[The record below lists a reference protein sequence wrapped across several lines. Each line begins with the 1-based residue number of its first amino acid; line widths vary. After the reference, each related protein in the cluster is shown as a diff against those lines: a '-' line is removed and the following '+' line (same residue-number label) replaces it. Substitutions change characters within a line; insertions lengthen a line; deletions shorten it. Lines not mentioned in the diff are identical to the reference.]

1 MGLVKERAVARAQRL
16 TTGIE
21 TWVDREVAGCEFKD
35 ERLGRRF
42 CKLLA
47 QIGSDMGQSIPLV
60 CQDWANTKAAYR
72 FFSNERVD
80 EADTISI
87 GTAFSAGV
95 ASAAFSAVKKVGFL
109 TIRAICDFAD
119 GKKNDMW
126 QEYAAYS
133 AASCLRSFIESRP
146 VSLSEGAWPK
156 SVASVAATKSR
167 ISIAQRKKLF
177 DELCTAFDMEEFKNL
192 CFLLGVDIDEIPG
205 DRKSARVRELILLF
219 ERRDTLHVLEEAVD
233 ERTR

>member
-87 GTAFSAGV
+87 GTAFCNTVRTSLYFLGQV
-95 ASAAFSAVKKVGFL
+95 HASLRQWCWLYVE
-109 TIRAICDFAD
+109 RA
-119 GKKNDMW
+119 
-126 QEYAAYS
+126 QR
-133 AASCLRSFIESRP
+133 LRSKTLP
-146 VSLSEGAWPK
+146 SLSKKHLRPTLRTSWSQSRNKAYLKRTSWRARHANFNLT
-156 SVASVAATKSR
+156 AS
-167 ISIAQRKKLF
+167 I
-177 DELCTAFDMEEFKNL
+177 
-192 CFLLGVDIDEIPG
+192 DI
-205 DRKSARVRELILLF
+205 
-219 ERRDTLHVLEEAVD
+219 
-233 ERTR
+233 